1 MVNYTPQVVTGAFD
15 PMNTIE
21 YLVSSQNSSA
31 SGNQRFSNGMP
42 PLMIR
47 FHCKTSIFRGFSH
60 LSLGDIN
67 YSLTII
73 NHD

>member
-1 MVNYTPQVVTGAFD
+1 MVNYTPQVLTGAFD

-47 FHCKTSIFRGFSH
+47 FHYKTSIFCGFSH

-67 YSLTII
+67 CLTII